1 MLVSPSRHIRPRQA
15 REVLRAARHSYRTGR
30 TLNWVVTIDFGW
42 PDLGQELQPSRTFRT
57 IRRRVCAWWDYK
69 RKKGLVEGPICD
81 LAVWEAP
88 SGKHHVNWMMHIPEP
103 LRDEAQVVIAS
114 RTRKVMGEHPAD
126 TLHQQAI
133 YNLNGLLPYVVKGTE
148 PGYAEKIGVTPAD
161 QGAIWFRRAVPSMSL
176 GRAARERDWVNG
188 RIVNDERARGLPFPR
203 EKRVMDRREAVVTS

>member
-1 MLVSPSRHIRPRQA
+1 
-15 REVLRAARHSYRTGR
+15 
-30 TLNWVVTIDFGW
+30 
-42 PDLGQELQPSRTFRT
+42 
-57 IRRRVCAWWDYK
+57 
-69 RKKGLVEGPICD
+69 
-81 LAVWEAP
+81 
-88 SGKHHVNWMMHIPEP
+88 
-103 LRDEAQVVIAS
+103 
-114 RTRKVMGEHPAD
+114 MGEHPAD